1 MTYRIFYVVTAVLM
15 VIGFHSLTAQ
25 SSMIPDTV
33 VAQSGEGIFAILRRL
48 DLDPAKSL
56 PDFVELNRERLGK
69 DSSLVKGTI
78 YLIPSTPPVPSP
90 SGPSDP
96 GGTSVANTLNKSTPA
111 SKKSD
116 DKSLVAVEPLF
127 GSKYERVN
135 RQDNQLDG
143 AVFYLVGGH
152 AGPDPGAIGQYGPY
166 PLSEDEYA
174 YDVTLRLARRLM
186 EHGATVYMIV
196 QDKNDGIRDSPIL
209 EMDNDEVHY
218 PNSPI
223 PYNQRSRLRERV
235 EVINE
240 LYVKHKGAY
249 QRMVALHIDSRS
261 RGENIDV
268 FFYHHANST
277 NGERLASNIHQTFT
291 QKYRR
296 HQPNRNYH
304 GSVTTRSGLY
314 VIKYSYPPTVFIE
327 LGNIK
332 NEKDQRRFVLSDNR
346 QALANWITE
355 GILLDRKQA
364 K

>member
-1 MTYRIFYVVTAVLM
+1 MTYRIFCVVTAVLL
-15 VIGFHSLTAQ
+15 VISTHSLTAQ
-25 SSMIPDTV
+25 SSVYPDTV

-48 DLDPAKSL
+48 DLDPSKSL
-56 PDFVELNRERLGK
+56 PDFVELNRERIGK
-69 DSSLVKGTI
+69 DSSLVKGTM
-78 YLIPSTPPVPSP
+78 YLIPPVPPLTSA

-96 GGTSVANTLNKSTPA
+96 GNVPGSGNTDSESNSSVT
-111 SKKSD
+111 D
-116 DKSLVAVEPLF
+116 DSKSLIAVEPLF
-127 GSKYERVN
+127 GTKYERVN

-209 EMDNDEVHY
+209 EMDKDEVHY
-218 PNSPI
+218 PNKTI
-223 PYNQRSRLRERV
+223 PYNQRNRLRERV
-235 EVINE
+235 SVINE

-249 QRMVALHIDSRS
+249 QRMLALHIDSRS

-268 FFYHHANST
+268 FFYIHANSS
-277 NGERLASNIHQTFT
+277 NGEKLASNIHETFT

-296 HQPNRNYH
+296 HQPNRSYH
-304 GSVTTRSGLY
+304 GSVTTRSGLF

-332 NEKDQRRFVLSDNR
+332 NEKDQRRFVLPDNR

-355 GILLDRKQA
+355 GILRDRKQA